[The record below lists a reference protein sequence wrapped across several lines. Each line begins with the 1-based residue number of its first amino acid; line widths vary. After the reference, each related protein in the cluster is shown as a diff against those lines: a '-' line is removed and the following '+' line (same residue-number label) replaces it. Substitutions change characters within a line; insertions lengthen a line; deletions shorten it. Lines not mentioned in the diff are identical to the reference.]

1 MTNLRESSDEDLP
14 PKRSRSL
21 RDPAPHSIA
30 RNDGTDDDDDDSEEE
45 EDDSEDA
52 EPAAGAAVASVGVSS
67 RGRIRRPNPR
77 LS

>member
-30 RNDGTDDDDDDSEEE
+30 RNDGTDDDDSEE